1 MGGVW
6 PGASISKSCSSVQG
20 KPCNGVPSTGSLA
33 GSDQPC
39 GGGRDLINRGSTF
52 SVNDHDRL
60 ERERAEEQNRQLRAQ
75 LRRHEEQCRRQ
86 AMERW

>member
-1 MGGVW
+1 VW
-6 PGASISKSCSSVQG
+6 
-20 KPCNGVPSTGSLA
+20 
-33 GSDQPC
+33 
-39 GGGRDLINRGSTF
+39 GGRDLINRGSTF